1 MKILITIIFFASLIN
16 CDVKKENERDRR
28 SRRENL
34 IATLYD
40 NTTATITV
48 KVDLDTYNKYAI
60 SEKYNNRTIVNKY
73 IENENTKNAIY
84 YFVTYRAEKWLGGFV
99 KIVEFYFDKFYSK
112 KAKGFEK
119 FFLFWK
125 IPYQNRIQFT
135 IGFLNRFCFIMTL
148 ERD

>member
-84 YFVTYRAEKWLGGFV
+84 YFVTYRAEK
-99 KIVEFYFDKFYSK
+99 
-112 KAKGFEK
+112 
-119 FFLFWK
+119 
-125 IPYQNRIQFT
+125 
-135 IGFLNRFCFIMTL
+135 
-148 ERD
+148 